1 MSVVLIY
8 LIIDMTLFQLQADDA
23 VQPETIRLEPPNL
36 LNIGTA
42 GSRKKFS
49 LTMLLSR
56 AFYYAVNDVG
66 LKDFFQ
72 YKTQRK
78 NTILL

>member
-1 MSVVLIY
+1 MPTMQFNPKLSG
-8 LIIDMTLFQLQADDA
+8 
-23 VQPETIRLEPPNL
+23 LEPPNL

-42 GSRKKFS
+42 GSRKKIS
-49 LTMLLSR
+49 LTVLLSQ
-56 AFYYAVNDVG
+56 AFHYAVNDVG